1 MASRSILSCVRNQT
15 IRNSLLKS
23 NGAYLVASMSTS
35 AAKQLQVK
43 HYFNLFI
50 TIILFIILI
59 NFF

>member
-23 NGAYLVASMSTS
+23 NGACLVVSMSTS

-43 HYFNLFI
+43 HYFLF
-50 TIILFIILI
+50 
-59 NFF
+59 

>member
-43 HYFNLFI
+43 HYFLF
-50 TIILFIILI
+50 
-59 NFF
+59 